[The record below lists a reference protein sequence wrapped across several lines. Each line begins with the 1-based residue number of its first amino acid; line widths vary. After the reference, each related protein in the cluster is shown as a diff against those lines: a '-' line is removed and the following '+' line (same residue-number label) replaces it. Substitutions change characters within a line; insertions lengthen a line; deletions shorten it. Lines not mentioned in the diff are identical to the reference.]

1 MGFVSNPRQAQLL
14 SRWSTTTPRTVS
26 QEATNFSSH
35 CSPEHIFFVSIYVK
49 VKAVAVDPLS
59 LF

>member
-14 SRWSTTTPRTVS
+14 SRWSITTPRTAS
-26 QEATNFSSH
+26 QEATNSSSR
-35 CSPEHIFFVSIYVK
+35 CSPIYVK